1 MPRDLKGGEIMKNE
15 QEYKRIINEANEA
28 KDRLYQVA
36 NELEQLGY
44 IRKAKSCMT
53 LIYKIE
59 EWQNKQ

>member
-1 MPRDLKGGEIMKNE
+1 MKDE
-15 QEYKRIINEANEA
+15 YEYKRIISEANEA

-36 NELEQLGY
+36 SKLEQLGY